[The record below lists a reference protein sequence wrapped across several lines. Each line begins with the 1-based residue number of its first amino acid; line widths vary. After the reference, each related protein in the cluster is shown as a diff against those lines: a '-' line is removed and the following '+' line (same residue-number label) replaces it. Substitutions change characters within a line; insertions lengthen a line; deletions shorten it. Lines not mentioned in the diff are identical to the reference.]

1 MTVEN
6 AKEFLD
12 EILDGEGASHEL
24 LSKIGTDF
32 NSDHMNEALKAR
44 GTNKDDLLKAAA
56 GGSKTDDAVADAVIP
71 LAAGAAAAAA

>member
-44 GTNKDDLLKAAA
+44 GTTKDDLLKAAA